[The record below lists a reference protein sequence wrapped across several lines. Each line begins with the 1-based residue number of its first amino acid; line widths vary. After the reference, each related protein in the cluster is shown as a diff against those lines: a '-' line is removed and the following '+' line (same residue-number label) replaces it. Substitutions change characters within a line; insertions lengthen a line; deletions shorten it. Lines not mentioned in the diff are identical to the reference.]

1 MRAIALVVVII
12 VALCGPVG
20 VGGLAHAAW
29 PQGPLFNLT
38 VCELYADSNLPHLV
52 SDGCGGALVVWEYP
66 SGTEDIY
73 AQRVLASGQVDPA
86 WPVDGLAVCTAT
98 SRQRLC
104 QLVSDGAGGAIVTW
118 MDYRG
123 PSVVLIYAQHV
134 LSTGVVDP
142 AWPVN
147 GRALSASTQ
156 NQSDPQIVSDG
167 AGGAIVTW
175 GQSSPSASYAQHVRA
190 DGSLDPAWNPN
201 GETIISGG
209 GSPRAL
215 ADGEGGIIAVASVT
229 GGVRVGRLS
238 ASGDPLPGN
247 WSTGVLVYT
256 GAGQEPRLCP
266 DGAGGVIATWEDK
279 SGATEMLYAQHVQAS
294 GVVDPAWPANGR
306 LLCSTTIDI
315 EAPEMVADGA
325 GGAIVAWRD
334 ARSSIWDIYAQ
345 RVLASGAVDPAWP
358 VNGLLVAT
366 GPGGRS
372 GPRMVSDDA
381 GGALLCWDDLRSTN
395 QAVYAQ
401 HLLPSG
407 QHDAAWPLYGK
418 ALTVEPDCQEP
429 DLVSDGRDGIIL
441 TWVHFRTSNRYA
453 IEAQRVARL
462 GKLGAPEPV
471 IASVR
476 DVPNDQGGRV
486 NLSWHA
492 SYLDGIGDPDL
503 AYYDVMR
510 GAGAGWELL
519 GSVAALHYV
528 SNYGYVAATTTDS
541 SAGGN
546 PLTRFKVVA
555 RNAAGTAYWA
565 SMPDSGY
572 SVDNLAPLAPIPLPA
587 EQVAGG
593 TRLRWQ
599 ANTEPDLAG
608 YRVYRGPTAEFVPGP
623 DCLEAVVTEPGYLD
637 DSAEACCY
645 KVSAF
650 DTHGNEGP
658 ATLIVS
664 PGVVAAPGTEMPGGP
679 SLAAARPNPA
689 AGATLLSF
697 TLPREMEVRLSLF
710 DTSGRRVR
718 TLAEGSWSA
727 GEHSVRWDL
736 ADEEGSPLSSGL
748 YFALLEVEGRML
760 ARRIVVT
767 R

>member
-1 MRAIALVVVII
+1 MRAIVPLLASI
-12 VALCGPVG
+12 VALCMAVG
-20 VGGLAHAAW
+20 AGDLAHAAW
-29 PQGPLFNLT
+29 PHDPLFNLT
-38 VCELYADSNLPHLV
+38 VCELYAEPDLPHLV
-52 SDGCGGALVVWEYP
+52 SDGCGGAIVAWDDLR
-66 SGTEDIY
+66 SGTEDVY
-73 AQRVLASGQVDPA
+73 AQHVLASGLVDPA

-98 SRQRLC
+98 SRQRMS

-118 MDYRG
+118 MDHRG
-123 PSVVLIYAQHV
+123 SSVRIYAQRV
-134 LSTGVVDP
+134 RSTGVVDP
-142 AWPVN
+142 AWPVD

-156 NQSDPQIVSDG
+156 NQSDPQIASDG
-167 AGGAIVTW
+167 AGGAIVVW
-175 GQSSPSASYAQHVRA
+175 SQSSPFASCAQHVRA

-209 GSPRAL
+209 GFPRAL
-215 ADGEGGIIAVASVT
+215 ADGAGGVIAVASVT

-247 WSTGVLVYT
+247 WATGVLVYT
-256 GAGQEPRLCP
+256 GAGSGPRLCP
-266 DGAGGVIATWEDK
+266 DGAGGVLVAWYDK
-279 SGATEMLYAQHVQAS
+279 SGTPELLRAQHVQAS

-315 EAPEMVADGA
+315 AAPVMVPDGV

-334 ARSSIWDIYAQ
+334 ARSTIWDIYAQ
-345 RVLASGAVDPAWP
+345 RVLASGALDPAWP

-381 GGALLCWDDLRSTN
+381 GGAFLCWDDLRASD
-395 QAVYAQ
+395 QAVYIQ

-418 ALTVEPDCQEP
+418 ALTIEPACWEP
-429 DLVSDGRDGIIL
+429 DLVADGRDGIL
-441 TWVHFRTSNRYA
+441 VAWAHYRSSARWAV
-453 IEAQRVARL
+453 EAQRVARL
-462 GKLGAPEPV
+462 GKLGAPEPI
-471 IASVR
+471 IAWVR
-476 DVPNDQGGRV
+476 DVPNDQGGHV
-486 NLSWHA
+486 SLSWDA
-492 SYLDGIGDPDL
+492 SYLDGAGDPDL

-510 GAGAGWELL
+510 GADSAWELL
-519 GSVAALHYV
+519 GSVPALHYV
-528 SNYGYVAATTTDS
+528 SNYGYIAVTTTDS

-555 RNAAGTAYWA
+555 RNAAGTAYWT

-572 SVDNLAPLAPIPLPA
+572 SVDNLAPLAPNPLPV

-599 ANTEPDLAG
+599 ANGEPDLAG
-608 YRVYRGPTAEFVPGP
+608 YRIYRGLTAEFVPGP
-623 DCLEAVVTEPGYLD
+623 DCLEAVVTEPSYLD
-637 DSAEACCY
+637 ASVEASY
-645 KVSAF
+645 FKVSAF

-658 ATLIVS
+658 AALIAS
-664 PGVVAAPGTEMPGGP
+664 PGSAMGSGTAMPGGP

-689 AGATLLSF
+689 AGTTVLSF
-697 TLPREMEVRLSLF
+697 MLPREMVVRLSLF
-710 DTSGRRVR
+710 DASGRRVR

-736 ADEEGSPLSSGL
+736 SNDDGRPLSAGL
-748 YFALLEVEGRML
+748 YFALLEVEGRL
-760 ARRIVVT
+760 LGQRIVAT